1 LVRRARHWPA
11 VTSFLGYHLDR
22 TELPTVSR
30 KRLPRDF
37 RVGEWLVQPSLD
49 RLSGES
55 RVVHLRPKLMDVLVY
70 LAEHVGE
77 VLPKDDIIAAVWAQ
91 QFLAESVLT
100 RSITELR
107 QALGDDPEAPRY
119 IETVTKRGYRLIAAV
134 EDVAPPPPGRAQ
146 GGGVAVVS
154 YAGKRI
160 QLADGESVIG
170 RGPDAVV
177 RIDAMPVSRHH
188 ARILFREGR
197 ALLEDLHSKNGTLL
211 DETPVQG
218 AVELADG
225 ATIRIGPAQLVF
237 HLVGALGSTETSPAA
252 TASGSKGPSKD
263 AGQGQL
269 TSDEKYRP

>member
-1 LVRRARHWPA
+1 
-11 VTSFLGYHLDR
+11 
-22 TELPTVSR
+22 VSH

-37 RVGEWLVQPSLD
+37 RDGDWLVQPSLD
-49 RLSGES
+49 RLSCES
-55 RVVHLRPKLMDVLVY
+55 RVVHLRPKLMDVLAY
-70 LAEHVGE
+70 LADHAGE

-107 QALGDDPEAPRY
+107 QALGDDPDAPRF

-134 EDVAPPPPGRAQ
+134 EDAAPAQRAQ
-146 GGGVAVVS
+146 GCGIAVVS

-160 QLADGESVIG
+160 QLADGESMIG
-170 RGPDAVV
+170 RAPDAAV
-177 RIDAMPVSRHH
+177 RVDAMPVSRHH
-188 ARILFREGR
+188 ARILLKDGR

-211 DETPVQG
+211 DETPVRG

-237 HLVGALGSTETSPAA
+237 HLVGTAGSTETSPAA
-252 TASGSKGPSKD
+252 AAPGSKGPSKD
-263 AGQGQL
+263 AG
-269 TSDEKYRP
+269 